1 MGYMVIP
8 SIMEFVYTVYIIPIN
23 RWITIPK
30 YGQSRLTMRHQ
41 YIALFL
47 VGCTTWFSVDEK
59 HVGSYPI
66 VKANHHEI
74 SGLKDKE

>member
-1 MGYMVIP
+1 MGIG
-8 SIMEFVYTVYIIPIN
+8 SLLGI
-23 RWITIPK
+23 
-30 YGQSRLTMRHQ
+30 SR
-41 YIALFL
+41 
-47 VGCTTWFSVDEK
+47 CVDEK